1 MRSYP
6 LFLWVH
12 ISDAKVI
19 LLQQAVVIT
28 HMIQE
33 KLSFSV
39 SLERKEK
46 SNEQKSKSEANL
58 NQFQTGC
65 YIGDL
70 GSN

>member
-1 MRSYP
+1 MCSYP
-6 LFLWVH
+6 LFLWIH

-46 SNEQKSKSEANL
+46 SNEQKAKP
-58 NQFQTGC
+58 
-65 YIGDL
+65 
-70 GSN
+70 